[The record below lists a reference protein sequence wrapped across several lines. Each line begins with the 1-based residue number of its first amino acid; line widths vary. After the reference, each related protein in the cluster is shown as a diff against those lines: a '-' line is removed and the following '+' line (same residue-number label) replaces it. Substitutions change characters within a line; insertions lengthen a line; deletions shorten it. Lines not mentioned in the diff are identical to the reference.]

1 MEDNK
6 ESILTGYPNVITYE
20 CTKKIMKQMEK
31 IYVKLI

>member
-1 MEDNK
+1 MADNK

-31 IYVKLI
+31 NILYYI